1 MKSNKYK
8 IGNRYIIKGFSAVA
22 VKISGDLMGF
32 KFSSHNIVVTQ
43 FCKSNDNLYYFLNDG
58 SFPLYYK
65 EMRKIKLNKLI
76 NKL

>member
-22 VKISGDLMGF
+22 VKSSGALMGF
-32 KFSSHNIVVTQ
+32 KYSSHNIVTP
-43 FCKSNDNLYYFLNDG
+43 FMKSNDNLYYFLNDG
-58 SFPLYYK
+58 SFPLDYK

>member
-22 VKISGDLMGF
+22 VRKSGNLIGF
-32 KFSSHNIVVTQ
+32 EFSSHVVTP

-58 SFPLYYK
+58 SFPLDYK

>member
-22 VKISGDLMGF
+22 VKISGALMGF

-58 SFPLYYK
+58 SFPLDYK

>member
-22 VKISGDLMGF
+22 VKISNNLMGF
-32 KFSSHNIVVTQ
+32 EFPSHNIVH
-43 FCKSNDNLYYFLNDG
+43 FWKSNDNLYYFLNDG
-58 SFPLYYK
+58 SFPLDYK

>member
-32 KFSSHNIVVTQ
+32 KFSSHIIVP
-43 FCKSNDNLYYFLNDG
+43 FSKSNDNLYYFLNNG
-58 SFPLYYK
+58 SFPLDYK

>member
-22 VKISGDLMGF
+22 VKISGALMGF
-32 KFSSHNIVVTQ
+32 KFSSHTIVNP

-58 SFPLYYK
+58 SFPFDYK